1 MNPRIYTSHY
11 SIDNLNS
18 LPRPLTLHKRQLPR
32 LGLRPIMLAV
42 AVMAICLLPTTGLAQ
57 SAPTAAASSP
67 EISTSVNSGVQF
79 GISSLRF
86 KDQIAD
92 MGSATNKLYDLRPV
106 TFFYKPQFDDGS
118 RRLQYGLI
126 AEEVA
131 LVQPDLVV
139 YEPNGTPYGIRYEA
153 LAPMLLNELQKQND
167 VAAEQ
172 HKVVEYQGAQVD
184 QVLKRMST
192 LESRVEYQDQQID
205 YLQKRISE
213 LESRVGG

>member
-1 MNPRIYTSHY
+1 MNPRIDTSHY
-11 SIDNLNS
+11 STDNLNS
-18 LPRPLTLHKRQLPR
+18 LPRPLTVHKRQPPR